1 MASDG
6 EPLKQLLY
14 ERVCDSYHAVDDFR
28 MKLLGLL
35 PVATGTAVFLLLS
48 GDTVVEDDPSGRAAV
63 ALLAIGAFGF
73 LFTSGLLAYE
83 LFGIKKCH
91 YLIAAG
97 TDLERDLSVAGQFRS
112 RPRELAGF
120 INEPF
125 ASAIIYPASLAAW
138 VFLAL
143 ALVSEIVAGVA
154 AVVVFLVGCLGTY
167 LGVKRVKINQERED
181 LVLTVV
187 GDGRERSAAREDA
200 LQQWQDHCRKPDLMT
215 VKLDELSLR
224 RARRDSDERPPKA
237 WVDVTVGRLERQR
250 ALDCHLKEGQEWLNR
265 RSNGMW
271 DGRSAPVTSP
281 GDRPTEQSPAGSA
294 PPQRQPHLAG
304 D

>member
-14 ERVCDSYHAVDDFR
+14 ERVCDSYQAVDDFR

-48 GDTVVEDDPSGRAAV
+48 GDKVVQPDASGRAAV

-91 YLIAAG
+91 YLIATG
-97 TDLERDLSVAGQFRS
+97 TDLERELRLAGQFRS

-154 AVVVFLVGCLGTY
+154 AVLVFLVGCLGTY
-167 LGVKRVKINQERED
+167 LGVKRVKVNQERED
-181 LVLTVV
+181 LVLAVV
-187 GDGRERSAAREDA
+187 GDGRERSAARRDA

-250 ALDCHLKEGQEWLNR
+250 ALDCRLKEGQEWLYR

-271 DGRSAPVTSP
+271 DGRSAPLNHGRSADGAEP
-281 GDRPTEQSPAGSA
+281 GPERTATAATA
-294 PPQRQPHLAG
+294 PGG